1 MSQSE
6 TMSPTP
12 PLPESADMIPHS
24 AWLAARPGLRRA
36 AEEWLPLA
44 AAQRDWLADQAKELA
59 EPSLGWASLS
69 AVARTGGRV
78 LSVVG
83 TDGLADIFRIATDAR
98 RARNG
103 IPPKRDRDGNEV
115 DREELKRTAVEHA
128 QNLVQAGGP
137 AYVKLGQFIASARG
151 LLPDEWVDAFAWC
164 RDEVPPLRPGVAE
177 SIIERTFAKKP
188 DEIFATFDPNPI
200 AAASI
205 AQVHKATLKDG
216 TEVVVKVRR
225 PGLRRKFLADIRV
238 MALLFAGAER
248 ALAEARMANLSGF
261 VELFAQIVLEEL
273 DFRLEAVNIIELALA
288 GESADHDYVNY
299 PRPVPELVATNVLV
313 MERVH
318 GVRYTDALQAYPDR
332 IDGPLL
338 MRLAIQSVLE
348 QAMIYGKFHGDLHA
362 GNVFV
367 DENGHFSLVDFG
379 IIGRFTGVQRA
390 ALVRFMIGFG
400 QGDVRGQLGAM
411 REFGAIP
418 ESADFER
425 LVADLQVHADKLD
438 ALELRAGQTPKGLDE
453 LADAMSAILRLLTK
467 SGFVLPKELVLFFK
481 NVLYLNSLAA
491 SVAPGADLLAEI
503 EPVFKYFAKKYP
515 QAIEMMANG

>member
-1 MSQSE
+1 
-6 TMSPTP
+6 
-12 PLPESADMIPHS
+12 
-24 AWLAARPGLRRA
+24 
-36 AEEWLPLA
+36 
-44 AAQRDWLADQAKELA
+44 
-59 EPSLGWASLS
+59 
-69 AVARTGGRV
+69 
-78 LSVVG
+78 
-83 TDGLADIFRIATDAR
+83 
-98 RARNG
+98 
-103 IPPKRDRDGNEV
+103 
-115 DREELKRTAVEHA
+115 
-128 QNLVQAGGP
+128 
-137 AYVKLGQFIASARG
+137 
-151 LLPDEWVDAFAWC
+151 
-164 RDEVPPLRPGVAE
+164 
-177 SIIERTFAKKP
+177 
-188 DEIFATFDPNPI
+188 
-200 AAASI
+200 
-205 AQVHKATLKDG
+205 
-216 TEVVVKVRR
+216 
-225 PGLRRKFLADIRV
+225 
-238 MALLFAGAER
+238 
-248 ALAEARMANLSGF
+248 
-261 VELFAQIVLEEL
+261 
-273 DFRLEAVNIIELALA
+273 
-288 GESADHDYVNY
+288 
-299 PRPVPELVATNVLV
+299 